1 MTRSGLLLS
10 LLFAF
15 ASPLVVAAEGIS
27 ALDPGLYAVNTEIET
42 SLQDPGTGTLLD
54 TWTEPFGGAACLE
67 GEEARRIRPDTFI
80 DERCY
85 VSNVHADPYG
95 EAFDVACTFPE
106 GLLTGTGI
114 LQVDPT
120 RPTEFL
126 QRFTLRSP
134 GPVAS
139 QRVTIKGRLV
149 GACLPDDLAAG
160 P

>member
-1 MTRSGLLLS
+1 MTRSGLFFS
-10 LLFAF
+10 LILAF
-15 ASPLVVAAEGIS
+15 APALQGAAEGVP
-27 ALDPGLYAVNTEIET
+27 ALDPGLYAVTTEIET

-67 GEEARRIRPDTFI
+67 DEDARRIRPDTFI
-80 DERCY
+80 DPRCH
-85 VSNVHADPYG
+85 VSDVRADPYG
-95 EAFDVACTFPE
+95 AAFGIVCAFPE
-106 GLLTGTGI
+106 GLLSGEGT
-114 LQVDPT
+114 LAVDRT

-126 QRFTLRSP
+126 QRFTLSSP

-149 GACLPDDLAAG
+149 GACLPADLAAG

>member
-10 LLFAF
+10 LLFAS
-15 ASPLVVAAEGIS
+15 AAPLAAAAEGVVP
-27 ALDPGLYAVNTEIET
+27 LDSGLYAVNTEIET

-54 TWTEPFGGAACLE
+54 TWTEPHGGAVCLE
-67 GEEARRIRPDTFI
+67 GEEAARIRPATFI

-85 VSNVHADPYG
+85 ASNVHADPYG

-106 GLLTGTGI
+106 GLLTGSGT

-134 GPVAS
+134 GPVSS
-139 QRVTIKGRLV
+139 QRVTIKGRLI
-149 GACLPDDLAAG
+149 GACQPDDLAAG